1 MIFGISQY
9 FSNTITKYKAEKLR
23 IVYMGVFYFVG
34 MILLFVLGYTF
45 GLSFLGIKLTLYY
58 MPFYFLEYLYGEFQS
73 RLSEFKFINKK
84 TESIIAISFVV
95 WICIIVRF
103 NLYDISDSVKGILIR
118 AVASLSG
125 CVAIFGVLKNVLAST
140 KNGGANGMVW

>member
-1 MIFGISQY
+1 M
-9 FSNTITKYKAEKLR
+9 
-23 IVYMGVFYFVG
+23 
-34 MILLFVLGYTF
+34 
-45 GLSFLGIKLTLYY
+45 
-58 MPFYFLEYLYGEFQS
+58 
-73 RLSEFKFINKK
+73 
-84 TESIIAISFVV
+84 V

>member
-1 MIFGISQY
+1 MQGLVFRNKMLLDLSYIIWHMDSGYWFLFSIWIICMIFGISQY

-58 MPFYFLEYLYGEFQS
+58 MPFYFLGYLYGEFQS

-84 TESIIAISFVV
+84 QKVLLQYLLWYGFV
-95 WICIIVRF
+95 
-103 NLYDISDSVKGILIR
+103 LL
-118 AVASLSG
+118 
-125 CVAIFGVLKNVLAST
+125 
-140 KNGGANGMVW
+140 